1 MFKAYLSLGSNIEP
15 KKKYLSKALKLL
27 QQQGIQILQASSIY
41 QTPPWGNTEQQ
52 SFLNMVIKISTIL
65 SPFDLLHQCQNI
77 ERQLGRVREVH
88 WGPRT
93 IDIDI
98 LLYEQVVYKSKELTL
113 PHPYIHQRGFV
124 LVPLQEISP
133 QICINGKPVSYYLK
147 DIDVSQIIKM

>member
-15 KKKYLSKALKLL
+15 KLKYLSRALKLL

-41 QTPPWGNTEQQ
+41 QTPPWGNTNQQ
-52 SFLNMVIKISTIL
+52 PFLNMVVKISTLL
-65 SPFDLLHQCQNI
+65 SPFDLLHQCQHI
-77 ERQLGRVREVH
+77 EKQLDRVREVH

-98 LLYEQVVYKSKELTL
+98 LLYEEVIYNSEELTL
-113 PHPYIHQRGFV
+113 PHPSMHQRGFV

-133 QICINGKPVSYYLK
+133 QIHINGRPLSYYLK
-147 DIDVSQIIKM
+147 DINVKEIKKI